1 MAGRMRVP
9 RTRGVFSGLLL
20 VLLGAWAALVAFVGP
35 YFHFAYTPDST
46 WTYTSDR
53 LWMQILPGAGAA
65 LGGLIVL
72 GSAHRAFASLG
83 AWLAAIC
90 GAWLVVG
97 PVLST
102 MPGIPNVG
110 TPTGGTTRR
119 ALESLGFFYGVG
131 VAIVFFAAVA
141 LGRFAVVGIREAQAA
156 EREEIEAER
165 LATMDNSALA
175 ATGLTGGFADRPD
188 ESTVDSDA
196 TRAMSGDSRWYPG
209 SGPQPTDAT
218 TPVRRTE
225 PGFGRHAEPP
235 PAGRSMTGE
244 PARTARPMAS
254 EPPAAAPT
262 PTGRSMTSEP
272 PAPTGRSMTGER
284 PAGRSPTTAGE
295 TDSDRTTELPP
306 APPLS
311 EQGEE
316 PRHGLMDRL
325 RPHHVGASSNRT
337 DES

>member
-35 YFHFAYTPDST
+35 YFHYAYTPDST

-72 GSAHRAFASLG
+72 FSAHRAIASLG

-102 MPGIPNVG
+102 LPGVPNVG
-110 TPTGGTTRR
+110 TPTGGTTRQ
-119 ALESLGFFYGVG
+119 ALEALGFFFGVG

-141 LGRFAVVGIREAQAA
+141 LGRFTVIGVRETRA
-156 EREEIEAER
+156 REQEELEAER

-175 ATGLTGGFADRPD
+175 ATGLTSGFADTPAR
-188 ESTVDSDA
+188 STVDAGPTTGSH
-196 TRAMSGDSRWYPG
+196 WYPG
-209 SGPQPTDAT
+209 SSPGRAESSPRPPDPAVSGSPDAT
-218 TPVRRTE
+218 VPVNRSRPGGPHADPAAPTNRTE
-225 PGFGRHAEPP
+225 PGMGPDPAVPVDRTEPGVGRHAEPP
-235 PAGRSMTGE
+235 PA
-244 PARTARPMAS
+244 
-254 EPPAAAPT
+254 
-262 PTGRSMTSEP
+262 
-272 PAPTGRSMTGER
+272 
-284 PAGRSPTTAGE
+284 AGDPNA
-295 TDSDRTTELPP
+295 DRTTELPS

-311 EQGEE
+311 EQGEQQGS
-316 PRHGLMDRL
+316 RFMDRL
-325 RPHHVGASSNRT
+325 RPHHVGASSNRSHN
-337 DES
+337 D